1 MTVDER
7 LEQLKR
13 KTQRLEK
20 RNRGLKVAL
29 TMMVIVAITIQL
41 SACGDD
47 HAEPL
52 TSGIMKEDYKSYPL
66 ALQSLAPNLMVVD
79 IVPV

>member
-20 RNRGLKVAL
+20 RNRGLTVAL
-29 TMMVIVAITIQL
+29 TMMAIVAITIQL

-47 HAEPL
+47 PAEP
-52 TSGIMKEDYKSYPL
+52 
-66 ALQSLAPNLMVVD
+66 
-79 IVPV
+79 